1 MPAHA
6 RHHCAAAVK
15 RAATLLCLLVFSS
28 AAIAHWM
35 PAQQGSINLV
45 DKDVFLVAALP
56 VSALS
61 GVDDDRDGRLSDTEL
76 LAHTRSIK
84 DQIAW
89 RLRLL
94 NDQAAGQLA
103 FLQVMTD
110 PDGAEHFVVLMKVS
124 FAGAPENLQIETD
137 LFGNSD
143 KERQL
148 TLKATQG
155 ADTEAVVLTPLHA
168 SHIFFRSPAQVLLNY
183 LLLGVEHILLG
194 MDHLLFLLTILVA
207 AAGWRYWLGVLTS
220 FTVAHSITLTASLMG
235 WLQAPAAVVEPMIA
249 ASIVLMALLN
259 LTQRSAAL
267 HRRMAIVFA
276 CGLLHGLGF
285 ASAMMDM
292 GLHGAYRVTSVVGFN
307 LGIELGQV
315 LFLIAILALV
325 RSMRLLGLNGLL
337 QQMGLSV
344 PLTKIASV
352 FALCVGGFWFL
363 QRLGV

>member
-1 MPAHA
+1 
-6 RHHCAAAVK
+6 
-15 RAATLLCLLVFSS
+15 
-28 AAIAHWM
+28 M

-148 TLKATQG
+148 TLKATRG

-267 HRRMAIVFA
+267 HQRMCIVFA

-285 ASAMMDM
+285 ASSMTAMCR
-292 GLHGAYRVTSVVGFN
+292 HGAYRVTSVVGFN

-315 LFLIAILALV
+315 LFFIAILALV

>member
-124 FAGAPENLQIETD
+124 FAGAPENLQI
-137 LFGNSD
+137 
-143 KERQL
+143 
-148 TLKATQG
+148 
-155 ADTEAVVLTPLHA
+155 
-168 SHIFFRSPAQVLLNY
+168 
-183 LLLGVEHILLG
+183 
-194 MDHLLFLLTILVA
+194 
-207 AAGWRYWLGVLTS
+207 
-220 FTVAHSITLTASLMG
+220 
-235 WLQAPAAVVEPMIA
+235 
-249 ASIVLMALLN
+249 
-259 LTQRSAAL
+259 
-267 HRRMAIVFA
+267 
-276 CGLLHGLGF
+276 
-285 ASAMMDM
+285 
-292 GLHGAYRVTSVVGFN
+292 
-307 LGIELGQV
+307 
-315 LFLIAILALV
+315 
-325 RSMRLLGLNGLL
+325 
-337 QQMGLSV
+337 
-344 PLTKIASV
+344 
-352 FALCVGGFWFL
+352 
-363 QRLGV
+363 

>member
-148 TLKATQG
+148 TLKATRG

-352 FALCVGGFWFL
+352 LALCVGGFWFV

>member
-61 GVDDDRDGRLSDTEL
+61 GVDDDRDGRLSGTEL
-76 LAHTRSIK
+76 LAHTQSIK

-148 TLKATQG
+148 TLKATRG

>member
-1 MPAHA
+1 MLAGA
-6 RHHCAAAVK
+6 RHHCAAAFK
-15 RAATLLCLLVFSS
+15 LAATLLCLLVFSS
-28 AAIAHWM
+28 TAFAHWM

-45 DKDVFLVAALP
+45 GEDVFVVAALP

-61 GVDDDRDGRLSDTEL
+61 GVDDDRDGRLSDAEL
-76 LAHTRSIK
+76 QAHTQRIK
-84 DQIAW
+84 DQITR

-103 FLQVMTD
+103 SLQLMPD

-124 FAGAPENLQIETD
+124 FAAAPENLRIETD
-137 LFGNSD
+137 LFGNAG

-148 TLKATQG
+148 TLKATRG

-183 LLLGVEHILLG
+183 LVLGVEHILLG
-194 MDHLLFLLTILVA
+194 IDHLLFLLTILVA

-235 WLQAPAAVVEPMIA
+235 WLQAPVAVVEPMIA

-259 LTQRSAAL
+259 LTQRTAAL
-267 HRRMAIVFA
+267 YQRMAIVFA

-285 ASAMMDM
+285 ASSMMDM

-337 QQMGLSV
+337 QQMGVSMTV
-344 PLTKIASV
+344 GKIASV
-352 FALCVGGFWFL
+352 LALCVGGFWFV